1 MQISRKHLTAKA
13 PMNYSY
19 VEKLEGVENFGK
31 ERKTVREWLIEMR
44 WPIREEFSMKAKQP
58 PITHLL

>member
-44 WPIREEFSMKAKQP
+44 WPIREEFDES
-58 PITHLL
+58 